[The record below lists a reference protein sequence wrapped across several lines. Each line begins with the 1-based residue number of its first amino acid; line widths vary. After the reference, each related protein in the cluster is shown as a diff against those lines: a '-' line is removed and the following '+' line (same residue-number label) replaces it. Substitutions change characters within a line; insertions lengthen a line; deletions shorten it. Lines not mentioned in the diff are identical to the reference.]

1 MRSHRLLPAAS
12 IRGTLVALIAIV
24 AVPLVGLGAYGV
36 VYGYRERRDAEV
48 EASAEVAREISLAVE
63 AFVVDIVRVEQTLG
77 VTSADHL
84 AARIEGD
91 LRAVLAKHAE
101 IRDLSWIGP
110 DGTVVASTEP
120 ALAGRSLFAREYFQE
135 IRRGAEWR
143 VSPVMQSVVDGAPLF
158 VVACGVRGAS
168 GELRA
173 VVSAAIGADAL
184 GVVLGRRSGGGWTA
198 VVDGAGTLVAMAP
211 ERPLDW
217 ETRRR
222 TSEHPWIVRALAGEE
237 MRGAFRAATTGE
249 LRLGAVVPIRRLGW
263 VAHASRPRAQILGEA
278 RRYAARF
285 GVAALA
291 VAIAALAAA
300 SLLASRIAGP
310 LRTLEHHAAE
320 LGQGSPG
327 PLRVRGPLEVR
338 RVARA
343 LDAMAASLSRR
354 RAELEAAHRDAQDA
368 TERAQARGAE
378 LDAIVAALPV
388 GLVVLDA
395 SGKAAR
401 VNDVAVEILGLEDRD
416 LALTP
421 AERWARCRPARA
433 DGSPLG
439 SADHPAVRALAG
451 ETVRGEV
458 VRIER
463 RGGGRAWIAASA
475 APIRSPD
482 GHGRGAVLT
491 IVDVT
496 QLRGLEEERD
506 TLIHTVSHD
515 LRTPLHVI
523 VSHAELLR
531 RRGDEEARHRADAIL
546 ASAGRMTRLVGDLVD
561 AARLETGRV
570 QLHLEA
576 IDLAR
581 FLPAWRERVT
591 GALPMQRVRVSTPG
605 TIPAVVADPAR
616 LDQILANL
624 VSNALKYSPDD
635 AAVDVELARA
645 GKALRLSVRDRG
657 PGIAP
662 EDLPRVF
669 DRYWRGRSTAR
680 AEGLGLGLFITRR
693 LVEAHGWTIE
703 AASAL
708 GEGSVFTVVVPLER
722 TRAAPAEGAAA

>member
-1 MRSHRLLPAAS
+1 
-12 IRGTLVALIAIV
+12 
-24 AVPLVGLGAYGV
+24 
-36 VYGYRERRDAEV
+36 
-48 EASAEVAREISLAVE
+48 
-63 AFVVDIVRVEQTLG
+63 
-77 VTSADHL
+77 
-84 AARIEGD
+84 
-91 LRAVLAKHAE
+91 
-101 IRDLSWIGP
+101 
-110 DGTVVASTEP
+110 
-120 ALAGRSLFAREYFQE
+120 
-135 IRRGAEWR
+135 
-143 VSPVMQSVVDGAPLF
+143 
-158 VVACGVRGAS
+158 
-168 GELRA
+168 
-173 VVSAAIGADAL
+173 
-184 GVVLGRRSGGGWTA
+184 
-198 VVDGAGTLVAMAP
+198 
-211 ERPLDW
+211 
-217 ETRRR
+217 
-222 TSEHPWIVRALAGEE
+222 
-237 MRGAFRAATTGE
+237 
-249 LRLGAVVPIRRLGW
+249 VVPIRELGW

-278 RRYAARF
+278 RGYAARF
-285 GVAALA
+285 GAAALA

-310 LRTLEHHAAE
+310 LRALEHHASE

-327 PLRVRGPLEVR
+327 PMRSRGPLEVR

-354 RAELEAAHRDAQDA
+354 RVELEAAHREAQDA
-368 TERAQARGAE
+368 TEHAQARGAE

-395 SGKAAR
+395 GGRAAR
-401 VNDVAVEILGLEDRD
+401 VNDVAVEILALEEAD
-416 LALTP
+416 LALSP
-421 AERWARCRPARA
+421 AERWERCRPSRA

-439 SADHPAVRALAG
+439 ADGHPAVRALAG

-463 RGGGRAWIAASA
+463 RGGGPAWIAASA
-475 APIRSPD
+475 APIRAPD
-482 GHGRGAVLT
+482 GQGRGAVLT

-496 QLRGLEEERD
+496 QLRGLEAERD

-546 ASAGRMTRLVGDLVD
+546 AAAGRMTRLVGDLVD

-591 GALPMQRVRVSTPG
+591 GALPVERVRVSTAG
-605 TIPAVVADPAR
+605 AIPAVVADPAR

-635 AAVDVELARA
+635 AAVDVELART
-645 GKALRLSVRDRG
+645 GRALRLSVRDRG
-657 PGIAP
+657 PGIPP

-669 DRYWRGRSTAR
+669 ERYWRGTGAAR
-680 AEGLGLGLFITRR
+680 AEGLGLGLFITRK
-693 LVEAHGWTIE
+693 LVEAHGWSIE